1 MATRSR
7 SPKVEGGVN
16 DYVAVKLNG
25 RVKANVNPICSYSEI
40 ASKLV
45 AYA

>member
-7 SPKVEGGVN
+7 SPKVEGGIN

-25 RVKANVNPICSYSEI
+25 GVNDNVNPICSGSEI
-40 ASKLV
+40 VSKPV